1 MPTDLLMAM
10 DIDVDTME
18 RGLLMLKL
26 LLMHLMAKGLLSLMG
41 SLVTFMV
48 LVLELPDIL
57 AMLPAMSEE
66 LFLAIH
72 LIIMARGLL
81 KPRLRLMLTMVDMVM
96 EEVMVDMPTDLLMAM
111 DIDVDT
117 MERGLLMLKLLLM
130 HLMAKGLLS
139 LMGSL
144 VTFMVLVL
152 ELLDI
157 LAMLPAMW
165 EEPFLAIHLIIMARG

>member
-1 MPTDLLMAM
+1 MGLFLAIHLIIMARGLLKLRLRLILTMVVMVMEEVMVEMPTDLLMAM

-81 KPRLRLMLTMVDMVM
+81 KPRLRLVLTTVVMVM
-96 EEVMVDMPTDLLMAM
+96 EGGLVGMLMVSQAGIPMYPTLVMDM
-111 DIDVDT
+111 DVNV
-117 MERGLLMLKLLLM
+117 K
-130 HLMAKGLLS
+130 
-139 LMGSL
+139 
-144 VTFMVLVL
+144 
-152 ELLDI
+152 
-157 LAMLPAMW
+157 P
-165 EEPFLAIHLIIMARG
+165 